1 MSANEHRISMG
12 YHKSFNKIDP
22 WCEEL
27 RHAHVGEIH

>member
-1 MSANEHRISMG
+1 MG